1 MSKKGTGRARKYTK
15 EYLAEIIEKLDHYI
29 DETPIPVVAEF
40 AYQNKIPRQALYR
53 YEELSDTI
61 KRLIDKK
68 EAQLERLALK
78 GEISQS
84 MAIFSLKQLG
94 WTDKLSQSIGVAP
107 PREKIDINKMI
118 EKAKQEVAE
127 GNSKKLAT
135 RGQ

>member
-1 MSKKGTGRARKYTK
+1 MRKKATGRPRKYTK

-78 GEISQS
+78 GEINQS

-94 WTDKLSQSIGVAP
+94 WTDKLSQSIGVVP
-107 PREKIDINKMI
+107 PREK
-118 EKAKQEVAE
+118 V
-127 GNSKKLAT
+127 
-135 RGQ
+135 

>member
-1 MSKKGTGRARKYTK
+1 MRKKATGRPRKYTK

-78 GEISQS
+78 GEINQS

-94 WTDKLSQSIGVAP
+94 WTDKLSQSIGVVP
-107 PREKIDINKMI
+107 PREKVDINKMI

-127 GNSKKLAT
+127 ESSKKLAT
-135 RGQ
+135 RG